1 MASEQAAEPV
11 QLRIEGMGCDGCV
24 VAVRQ
29 ALEAVPGVLRADV
42 DLDRATAAVATSA
55 PVDPGDLVAAVDRAG
70 YGATVA

>member
-1 MASEQAAEPV
+1 MASEQAAELV
-11 QLRIEGMGCDGCV
+11 RLRIEGMGCDGCV